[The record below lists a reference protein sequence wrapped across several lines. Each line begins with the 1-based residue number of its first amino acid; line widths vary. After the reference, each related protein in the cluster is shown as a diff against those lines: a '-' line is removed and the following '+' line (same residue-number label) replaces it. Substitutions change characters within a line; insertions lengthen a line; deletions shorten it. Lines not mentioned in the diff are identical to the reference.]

1 MTSQIRRE
9 PTRRNADFRRARAM
23 SVQRA
28 DELSYRFICG
38 RYDLSRLLLLMMNF
52 CSPVSWYA
60 IFAPTGTPRDVV
72 TRINAETKRS
82 QTPE

>member
-9 PTRRNADFRRARAM
+9 PSRRNADFRRARAM

-38 RYDLSRLLLLMMNF
+38 RYDPSRLLSLMMNF
-52 CSPVSWYA
+52 AFLFS
-60 IFAPTGTPRDVV
+60 GTPSLRPLARPA
-72 TRINAETKRS
+72 TW
-82 QTPE
+82 